1 MKFTENELNDIAE
14 QAEEIISRADEH
26 DNLSNGATTNN
37 DNDENKTNNE
47 LDETNNLK
55 ATIKQQE
62 EMIDKLAG
70 QLDRLIKNT
79 NVVIRNEQNSE
90 GDGNE
95 VKQNNQDSVI
105 DFADMDFTI

>member
-14 QAEEIISRADEH
+14 QAEEIISRADEY
-26 DNLSNGATTNN
+26 DNPSNGTTTNN
-37 DNDENKTNNE
+37 NNDENKMNNE
-47 LDETNNLK
+47 LNETNNLK

-62 EMIDKLAG
+62 ELIDKLAG

-79 NVVIRNEQNSE
+79 NVVIRDKQDNE
-90 GDGNE
+90 GDENE
-95 VKQNNQDSVI
+95 IRQNNQNSVI